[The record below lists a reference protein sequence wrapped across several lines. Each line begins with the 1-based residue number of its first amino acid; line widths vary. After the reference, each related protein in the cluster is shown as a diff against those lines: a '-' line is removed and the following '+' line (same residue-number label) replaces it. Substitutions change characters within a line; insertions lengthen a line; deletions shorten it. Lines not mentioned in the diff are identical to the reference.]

1 MTKEEIIEAI
11 SKMSVIEL
19 AELVKGL
26 EDRFGIKAAAPAAAP
41 SPTSAPTA
49 AEVEEKTQFDVVLEE
64 IGEQKIQVI
73 KEIRAITS
81 LGLKEA
87 KELVEAAPKPVKEG
101 VAKEEAEQIKERLEK
116 VGAKVALK

>member
-1 MTKEEIIEAI
+1 MTKDEIIEAI

-26 EDRFGIKAAAPAAAP
+26 EERFGIKAAVAAPASPLQAP
-41 SPTSAPTA
+41 AQQA
-49 AEVEEKTQFDVVLEE
+49 VVEEKTHFDVILKEV
-64 IGEQKIQVI
+64 GEQKIQVI

-87 KELVEAAPKPVKEG
+87 KELVESAPKVIKEG
-101 VAKEEAEQIKERLEK
+101 IPKEEAEQIKEKLEK
-116 VGAKVALK
+116 VGAKVELK

>member
-87 KELVEAAPKPVKEG
+87 KELVEAAPKPIKEG